1 MFNNFTE
8 EARKVLIEAK
18 NEMQNL
24 KHPYVGSEHLLLAIL
39 KYNKEIKDKLRDY
52 NLTYDKLKSQ
62 IIKIIG
68 VGSKKNDYFLYTP
81 LLKRIIETSMIDSRE
96 NNNGCVTV
104 NHLFSAILEEGEG
117 VAIRIMLGM
126 NLDLD
131 ELYHHFTPKI
141 INTKKGEKL
150 IIDEI
155 GVDLTKQA
163 IENEID
169 PVVGRDDEIK
179 RILEILS
186 RRKKN
191 NPILIGDAGVGK
203 TAIVEELSR
212 LISIGEVPRNLK
224 NKRIISVDMASTV
237 AGTKYRG
244 EFEERIHKMLDELE
258 NNDNIILFIDEIH
271 TIVGAGGAEG
281 AIDASNIF
289 KPALARNKMRLIGAT
304 TTEEYKKFIEND
316 RALERRFQKVY
327 IGEPKYDKL
336 KEILLKI
343 KKIYENYHH
352 VLIKDDL
359 IDLIIELSN
368 KYIYDRKQPDKA
380 IDILDEVCANVSL
393 KENKIMKKYNKLN
406 QELKE
411 IINLKKHSVLN
422 NDFEMANN
430 YKEKENKLMDSINRL
445 ELNLYDDIYLTQ
457 IKKEDIYKIVSTKTN
472 IPIYA
477 INKDNIK
484 DIDNIKKKLN
494 SIIFGQDNAIDEVI
508 NSYKQIKLGYKE
520 DKCFSYLF
528 AGNSGVGKTL
538 LAKKFAHLVSKNV
551 IKLDMSEY
559 SESHA
564 VSKLIGSPAGY
575 VGYNDSNYIF
585 DKIKYNPFSVIILD
599 EFDKAHDNIKNLF
612 FQILDDGVLT
622 DAKGDIINFRNT
634 IIIMTTN
641 VGFEQKEIGFKT
653 EISDKKIKDLFG
665 ISFVNRIDKLIMFD
679 DITKKS
685 INKILK
691 YNINKLRNKYKDIKI
706 KVYKSAIDEIIEMSN
721 YKEYGARRISK
732 IIKQEIEEIII
743 NNVIKDKKNV
753 CINNIYSK
761 KTVKV

>member
-380 IDILDEVCANVSL
+380 IDILDEVCAHVSL

-706 KVYKSAIDEIIEMSN
+706 KVYKNAIDEIIEMSN

>member
-316 RALERRFQKVY
+316 RALERRFQKIY

-380 IDILDEVCANVSL
+380 IDILDEVCAHVSL